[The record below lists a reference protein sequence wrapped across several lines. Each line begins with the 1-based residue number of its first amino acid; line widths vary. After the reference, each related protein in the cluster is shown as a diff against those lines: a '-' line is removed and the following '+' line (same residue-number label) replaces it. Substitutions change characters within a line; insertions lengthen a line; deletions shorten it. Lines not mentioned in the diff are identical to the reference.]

1 MAPAGA
7 PETVSV
13 FVPSHVT
20 GFFSVHEHDDPAKA
34 GSRGAGLTLTD
45 GIECTIEPV
54 PETTVEVDGA
64 TTDVASVE
72 HVLEAF
78 EPSARIEID
87 PTAPIG
93 AGFGLSGAMAL
104 GTAIGLNA
112 LSEEARTANELAR
125 IGHVADVSAGTGLGD
140 VVAQQ
145 RGGIPIRREPGAPE
159 HGELDGVPGAGRVE
173 YATLGD
179 LSTEEIITGDVDSI
193 NAAGEAALAG
203 FLERPSLERLLGHS
217 REFARD
223 SGLLPDELSVVID
236 AVEEAGGEA
245 AMGMLGRTVFA
256 LGTGLTDA
264 GYDARACRIDHGG
277 ARLASDGVVYYPP
290 TAEFE
295 A

>member
-7 PETVSV
+7 AETVSV

-20 GFFSVHEHDDPAKA
+20 SFFSVHEHEEPAKA

-45 GIECTIEPV
+45 GVECTLERA

-64 TTDVASVE
+64 ATEVAAVD

-78 EPSARIEID
+78 EPSARIEIEA
-87 PTAPIG
+87 TAPIG

-112 LSEEARTANELAR
+112 FASEARTANELAR
-125 IGHVADVSAGTGLGD
+125 IAHVADVRAGTGLGD
-140 VVAQQ
+140 VVAQL
-145 RGGIPIRREPGAPE
+145 RGGIPIRREPGAPP

-173 YATLGD
+173 YTTRGE
-179 LSTEEIITGDVDSI
+179 LSTEEIITGDVDAI
-193 NAAGEAALAG
+193 NGAGEAALAG
-203 FLERPSLERLLGHS
+203 FLERPSLPRLFAHA

-223 SGLLPDELSVVID
+223 SGLLPEELAVVIE

-245 AMGMLGRTVFA
+245 AMGMLGRTVFT

-277 ARLASDGVVYYPP
+277 ARIASDGVVYYPP